1 MYLVLLFERIKWNL
15 VLIWKLLVVCYIIYN
30 LYFPS
35 NLPKIYQAFLMSAT
49 LSEDVRALK
58 RMVLHN
64 AVSVMENTRE

>member
-1 MYLVLLFERIKWNL
+1 MKSSVDLKTLSCFLYFF
-15 VLIWKLLVVCYIIYN
+15 N

-64 AVSVMENTRE
+64 AVSVMENI